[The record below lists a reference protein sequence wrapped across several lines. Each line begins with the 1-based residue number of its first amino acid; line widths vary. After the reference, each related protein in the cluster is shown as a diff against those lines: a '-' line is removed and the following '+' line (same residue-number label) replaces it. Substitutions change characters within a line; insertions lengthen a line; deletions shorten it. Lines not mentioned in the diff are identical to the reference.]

1 MREDLFTHV
10 FSTEFQGYFTNRP
23 QTSDFLFQI
32 QYRVHVHM
40 WTWFSTKPRIQS
52 KYPQLLNI
60 LEIGREIP
68 PLLVLRGIP
77 HPVSCLIPSQSPAL
91 TEHLIS
97 RLIPQFLSDTYL
109 VDWQITFSVSVCH
122 MSALLSN
129 PPAVFSRWNIRIC
142 VYAKMYYVIVLCKM
156 CFPNCL

>member
-1 MREDLFTHV
+1 MY
-10 FSTEFQGYFTNRP
+10 FQQSFRDISQIDRKPLIFCFKFNIGYIVSICESGFH
-23 QTSDFLFQI
+23 FGE
-32 QYRVHVHM
+32 
-40 WTWFSTKPRIQS
+40 KPRIQGE
-52 KYPQLLNI
+52 YPQLLNI
-60 LEIGREIP
+60 LVIGREIP

-122 MSALLSN
+122 MSALLLN
-129 PPAVFSRWNIRIC
+129 PSVAFPRRIRVC
-142 VYAKMYYVIVLCKM
+142 VHAKLYYMICKM
-156 CFPNCL
+156 FFHNCL